1 MSLLLVPSRST
12 PYGAPRYQKTSEAT
26 WIVRR
31 GVLSVY
37 AYLHYLRSS
46 AACGYDS
53 YKRTDAYVHSLD
65 L

>member
-1 MSLLLVPSRST
+1 M
-12 PYGAPRYQKTSEAT
+12 PRIKKTEAT

-31 GVLSVY
+31 GPRGVLSVY
-37 AYLHYLRSS
+37 ACITHVHRRV
-46 AACGYDS
+46 GDDS